1 MADESG
7 QERTEQPSEK
17 RLREAAEKGQVP
29 RSRELSAAATLAAC
43 AITLLLF
50 GGVMARAFGA
60 WLADALVVDPA
71 LLEQPGQ
78 LPQAFGLRTLHA
90 FVIAGPLFIAALV
103 GALFAGLSMGGWNF
117 SPQALTPDFSKLD
130 PVAGFGR
137 LFSLNSLAELAKSLL
152 KVGGIGLC
160 VWVALKTL
168 APSLASLAAEPGVT
182 GLAHAASLARWM
194 LIMLSGTLVVIAAVD
209 VPYQWFRHRHSLMMT
224 RQELLDEM
232 KESDGRPEVK
242 GRIRRLQ
249 AESAR
254 RRMMDAVPKADVIVT
269 NPTHYAVALKYAS
282 GSQRA
287 PVVVAKGADY
297 VAAAIRELGDKHS
310 VPRVEAPPLARALY
324 RSVDI
329 GREIPV
335 NLYPA
340 VAQVLTYV
348 YQLRNW
354 RTRGGRYPNP
364 PQVDVPASL
373 DPKDPN

>member
-1 MADESG
+1 MAARDG
-7 QERTEQPSEK
+7 
-17 RLREAAEKGQVP
+17 AAV
-29 RSRELSAAATLAAC
+29 
-43 AITLLLF
+43 
-50 GGVMARAFGA
+50 
-60 WLADALVVDPA
+60 
-71 LLEQPGQ
+71 LE
-78 LPQAFGLRTLHA
+78 GLRTLHA

-103 GALFAGLSMGGWNF
+103 GALFAGLGMGGWNF

-160 VWVALKTL
+160 VWVSLKTL

-182 GLAHAASLARWM
+182 GLTHAASLARWM

-224 RQELLDEM
+224 RQELVDEM

-282 GSQRA
+282 GTQRA

-297 VAAAIRELGDKHS
+297 VAAAIRELGDRHS

-329 GREIPV
+329 GHEIPV

-364 PQVDVPASL
+364 PHVDVPAEA
-373 DPKDPN
+373 DPKEPH